1 MCKNKCEI
9 PFAFRVCFNFKFD
22 CAKFE
27 ISYPPKAVA
36 RAVIAGGGDVN
47 VYIFVLFPTNFF
59 SNQVDF

>member
-36 RAVIAGGGDVN
+36 RAVIAGGGGGGCECLYFRVIPD
-47 VYIFVLFPTNFF
+47 
-59 SNQVDF
+59 

>member
-1 MCKNKCEI
+1 MCKNKCGI

-36 RAVIAGGGDVN
+36 RAVIAGGG
-47 VYIFVLFPTNFF
+47 
-59 SNQVDF
+59 